1 MSCRRGFGS
10 RMLLHWRD
18 PGLDRS
24 LTCVSLLVS
33 RRLVHE
39 ALRHVSWSVLSGSQ
53 EGGKAYLLLVATER
67 PPLVSDESAL
77 LLKSD
82 ALEIGA
88 LDTLAEEVSPGR
100 ARTLHAALIFDVLG
114 LARCHR
120 NLAGAAQGTFLNKPP
135 LQPRARVVGKTDLVG
150 CVRFDPG
157 LVLSSAGFGAL
168 SSYVVVFL

>member
-1 MSCRRGFGS
+1 MQKGVWQS
-10 RMLLHWRD
+10 MLLHWRD
-18 PGLDRS
+18 PDLDRS
-24 LTCVSLLVS
+24 FTCISLLIS
-33 RRLVHE
+33 RCLVHE
-39 ALRHVSWSVLSGSQ
+39 ALRHVSWSVLSESQ
-53 EGGKAYLLLVATER
+53 EGGGEAYLRLVAAER
-67 PPLVSDESAL
+67 PPLVSNESAL
-77 LLKSD
+77 LFED
-82 ALEIGA
+82 DTLEIGA
-88 LDTLAEEVSPGR
+88 LDTLAEEESPGR